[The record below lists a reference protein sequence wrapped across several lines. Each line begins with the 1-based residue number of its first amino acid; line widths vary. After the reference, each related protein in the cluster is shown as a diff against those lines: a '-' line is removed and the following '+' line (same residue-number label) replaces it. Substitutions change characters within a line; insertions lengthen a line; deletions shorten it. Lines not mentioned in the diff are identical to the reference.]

1 MVVANSNF
9 PVDNRPFPAPL
20 RANLTLPRRQWGP
33 AEYMVALGKDVEHYA
48 VLKKFVAEGKE
59 TLESARQKAVD
70 LGLDP
75 DGVGKITFADEGG
88 LQ

>member
-1 MVVANSNF
+1 
-9 PVDNRPFPAPL
+9 
-20 RANLTLPRRQWGP
+20 
-33 AEYMVALGKDVEHYA
+33 MVALGKDVEHYA

-75 DGVGKITFADEGG
+75 DGVGTLTVPPGGYGCGFGSTEGG
-88 LQ
+88 LT